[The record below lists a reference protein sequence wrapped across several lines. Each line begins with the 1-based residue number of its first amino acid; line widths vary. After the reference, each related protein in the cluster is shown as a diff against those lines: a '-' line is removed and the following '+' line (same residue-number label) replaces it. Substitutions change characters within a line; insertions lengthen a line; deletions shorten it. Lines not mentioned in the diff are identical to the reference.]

1 MEYTKSETYNT
12 PELQQKI
19 MGPNPVKLEE
29 ELLLRHQIP
38 AGAVVCDLGSG
49 QGLTSV
55 FLAKEYGFTVYAAD
69 LWSDPEENRRFFD
82 QMGLDTEQIVPVKAD
97 AMDLPFEKEFFDA
110 VVSTDSYNYFGR
122 DARYLDEKLLPFVK
136 KGGYLYLAVPGMK
149 KDCHDDL
156 PQELLLSWTPEQL
169 DYLHDVDYW
178 TGIVRQ
184 CSGAEVISVR
194 EMESNEEV
202 WADWLKQENEY
213 AVGDRKAMEA
223 GGGKYLNFIS
233 IVLRK
238 KGTPSSD

>member
-1 MEYTKSETYNT
+1 MRYIRSEKYNT
-12 PELQQKI
+12 PELQAKI

-29 ELLLRHQIP
+29 ELLSGHKIP
-38 AGAVVCDLGSG
+38 DGAVVCDLGSG

-55 FLAKEYGFTVYAAD
+55 FLAEEYGFTVYAAD

-82 QMGLDTEQIVPVKAD
+82 SMGLPREQIIPVKAD
-97 AMDLPFEKEFFDA
+97 ADDLPFEKEFFDA
-110 VVSTDSYNYFGR
+110 VVSVDSYNYFGR
-122 DARYLDEKLLPFVK
+122 DEKYLDERLLPFVK
-136 KGGYLYLAVPGMK
+136 SGGYIYIAIPGME

-169 DYLHDVDYW
+169 DYMHDAEYW
-178 TGIVRQ
+178 RQMVEKSADAEIV
-184 CSGAEVISVR
+184 SVR

-213 AVGDRKAMEA
+213 AVGDRKSMEA
-223 GGGKYLNFIS
+223 GGGKYLNFIE

-238 KGTPSSD
+238 K